1 MSRVIGFR
9 LDEHNQREAQALL
22 VLTQWQEKGY
32 STRHILTEALIMLA
46 RSDEDEGEDS
56 QLNEMMVVLNQV
68 REQLEHIHQSGLR
81 PNRPSSGK
89 TAALSEA
96 FLGSVRQAARP
107 GIQLKG

>member
-9 LDEHNQREAQALL
+9 LDEHNQREARALL
-22 VLTQWQEKGY
+22 ILRRWQERGY
-32 STRHILTEALIMLA
+32 GTRHILTEALIKLD
-46 RSDEDEGEDS
+46 RSDEDGWEDS
-56 QLNEMMVVLNQV
+56 QIDEVMVVLNQV

-81 PNRPSSGK
+81 PNRPSPGK

-107 GIQLKG
+107 GMQLKG

>member
-9 LDEHNQREAQALL
+9 LDENNQREAQALL
-22 VLTQWQEKGY
+22 ILRQWQENGY
-32 STRHILTEALIMLA
+32 STRHILTEALLMLD
-46 RSDEDEGEDS
+46 RSDGDGNKDTQIDEV
-56 QLNEMMVVLNQV
+56 MVVLSQV

-81 PNRPSSGK
+81 FNRPALGK
-89 TAALSEA
+89 TVVLSEA